1 MIVNRFLTMF
11 EVSQKQSYIFG
22 SNRLKENII
31 NSSVIAWI
39 MSPEY
44 FEVVIDDETI
54 FNKKDN
60 LVYSGGGHIILEFS
74 TKEKAVDFSKKITFE
89 VHKCY
94 PDIELFTTTMEYDCE
109 KNPGDN
115 LKKLTAKLETKKSV
129 RSSVFHQGTFG
140 VEKIDASTL
149 KSVLPEME
157 EKTDKELMP
166 AGYHRAC
173 KFEELGGTKNEHNF
187 IAVIHIDGNAM
198 GKRVEKLIAS
208 SANLSW
214 EEYKRKMQ
222 SFSKAIDQDFKSAYK
237 DMNETV
243 VRNIE
248 SQKLDCLDLKEEK
261 FPVRRI
267 ITAGDDI
274 CFVSDG
280 RIGIECA
287 VSFIKSLNSQKNAE
301 DQEGYSACAGVAI
314 VHQKYPFYRAY
325 ELAEMLCGNAKKFG
339 ASLSADGTGSDISA
353 IDWHIEYGEMKDNL
367 EEIRQE
373 YETLDEKR
381 LEMRPYIVCA
391 SDRIK
396 EMEPVRNYANF
407 RKLVKK
413 IQNNEI
419 SYARGKMKE
428 LRSVLKRGEKATGY
442 YLEFNKIEDIML
454 ESYQEIYKKIS
465 IDQIGS
471 GKGLERKIFLETAD
485 GMERSILFDA
495 LEVSDTFIDLD

>member
-1 MIVNRFLTMF
+1 M
-11 EVSQKQSYIFG
+11 
-22 SNRLKENII
+22 
-31 NSSVIAWI
+31 
-39 MSPEY
+39 
-44 FEVVIDDETI
+44 
-54 FNKKDN
+54 
-60 LVYSGGGHIILEFS
+60 
-74 TKEKAVDFSKKITFE
+74 
-89 VHKCY
+89 
-94 PDIELFTTTMEYDCE
+94 
-109 KNPGDN
+109 
-115 LKKLTAKLETKKSV
+115 
-129 RSSVFHQGTFG
+129 
-140 VEKIDASTL
+140 
-149 KSVLPEME
+149 
-157 EKTDKELMP
+157 
-166 AGYHRAC
+166 
-173 KFEELGGTKNEHNF
+173 
-187 IAVIHIDGNAM
+187 
-198 GKRVEKLIAS
+198 
-208 SANLSW
+208 
-214 EEYKRKMQ
+214 
-222 SFSKAIDQDFKSAYK
+222 
-237 DMNETV
+237 
-243 VRNIE
+243 
-248 SQKLDCLDLKEEK
+248 
-261 FPVRRI
+261 
-267 ITAGDDI
+267 
-274 CFVSDG
+274 
-280 RIGIECA
+280 
-287 VSFIKSLNSQKNAE
+287 
-301 DQEGYSACAGVAI
+301 
-314 VHQKYPFYRAY
+314 
-325 ELAEMLCGNAKKFG
+325 
-339 ASLSADGTGSDISA
+339 SADGTGSDISA

>member
-1 MIVNRFLTMF
+1 M
-11 EVSQKQSYIFG
+11 
-22 SNRLKENII
+22 RL
-31 NSSVIAWI
+31 
-39 MSPEY
+39 
-44 FEVVIDDETI
+44 
-54 FNKKDN
+54 
-60 LVYSGGGHIILEFS
+60 
-74 TKEKAVDFSKKITFE
+74 
-89 VHKCY
+89 
-94 PDIELFTTTMEYDCE
+94 
-109 KNPGDN
+109 
-115 LKKLTAKLETKKSV
+115 
-129 RSSVFHQGTFG
+129 
-140 VEKIDASTL
+140 TL